1 MEAGMWWL
9 QIGTNGMYLE
19 TLSWITRVD
28 GFFTDTKLLTIKSG
42 YLHIANWVDILVICA
57 YHVYFFQFCII

>member
-9 QIGTNGMYLE
+9 QIGTNGKYFE

-28 GFFTDTKLLTIKSG
+28 GFFTDENKYKIT
-42 YLHIANWVDILVICA
+42 NN
-57 YHVYFFQFCII
+57 